1 MFEQI
6 LQQPQ
11 IISGAV
17 ALTVVAITLYKSGL
31 LHAWADKI
39 ANNGNKTARRLE
51 DLEEFMKTAESNHF
65 TDLDEV
71 IKEVHSLREK
81 VNNIDK
87 RLAVVESKID
97 K

>member
-1 MFEQI
+1 MEQI
-6 LQQPQ
+6 LQQPE
-11 IISGAV
+11 IITGAV
-17 ALTVVAITLYKSGL
+17 AVTVVAVVLYKSGL

-51 DLEEFMKTAESNHF
+51 DLEDFMSTAESNHF

-71 IKEVHSLREK
+71 IKEVHSLRDK

-87 RLAVVESKID
+87 RLAVVESKLE